1 MELKEIF
8 DILKK
13 NAFLLIMVVVLSA
26 GAACAHS
33 YYQSLFYEG
42 VFIFSVRPSELSG
55 EDLPDAVDGY
65 YLVES
70 ERLFGRRLG
79 NFLALA
85 KESAGANAGL
95 KQISDFDYKISIKA
109 KDENGIYQAKDSL
122 ESDAADFIEN
132 ISFEMNAPLSYS
144 AAASEIKI
152 AKIASNYLLAA
163 LIAALG
169 GLLAG
174 VFAVLLKD
182 YLKS

>member
-1 MELKEIF
+1 MELTQFIV
-8 DILKK
+8 LMRK
-13 NAFLLIMVVVLSA
+13 NAILLAAVVVLSI
-26 GAACAHS
+26 GAACAYS

-42 VFIFSVRPSELSG
+42 VFIFSVQPAELSG
-55 EDLPDAVDGY
+55 EDLPAAVDGY

-85 KESAGANAGL
+85 KGDKGGGMEL

-109 KDENGIYQAKDSL
+109 KSENEIYQLKDSL
-122 ESDAADFIEN
+122 ENGAADFIEN

-152 AKIASNYLLAA
+152 AEINPNYLLAGF
-163 LIAALG
+163 IAAFG

-174 VFAVLLKD
+174 IFVVLLKD